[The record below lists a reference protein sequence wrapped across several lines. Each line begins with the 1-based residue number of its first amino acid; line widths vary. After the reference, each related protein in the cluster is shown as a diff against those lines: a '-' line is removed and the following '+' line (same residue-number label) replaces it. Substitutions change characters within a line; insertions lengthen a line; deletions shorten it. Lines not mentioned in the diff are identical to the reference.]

1 MTSGWAP
8 ARIINNNSQ
17 GADEMSQT
25 TQALEWLEQ
34 NHETLVDWLRQ
45 SVAIPSISTDGQH
58 GKEISQTAALVCD
71 FMRQAGLNNV
81 REISFGE
88 SYPYSYG
95 EWLGAP
101 GKPTLFLYSHHDVQ
115 PVNYANQWLSDPWTL
130 TRRDGRLFGRGSA
143 DDKAAFVAQLGAIAA
158 WLKTNGSLPVNVKVL
173 CEGEEEVGSRNLQG
187 FFKNYRECIESD
199 VVVVCDTENIE
210 VGLPCITSALRGIVA
225 AQVKVTTAHF
235 PVHSGMAGGAL
246 ADAAIVLSQVLARLG
261 NPKEQVPVPGFEKNL
276 KKLTPEEKALYADL
290 PFNEA
295 KAREDLG
302 ILSGVPFATPE
313 GRTMY
318 EQTWRHPSA
327 TVIAIEASSIKG
339 ASNQVLP
346 TAEAIVSCRIVPNMD
361 PEESFKQLKEFLE
374 KDPPYG
380 AKVEVI
386 PHGPP
391 VAWWATDPRGPAFTA
406 AMDSLTEAFGKKAV
420 PIGCGG
426 TIGFVGPL
434 VEILGGAP
442 ALLLGIEDPQS
453 NAHAPNESL
462 HEGDWKKLMGA
473 MVRMFGKMGHLT
485 PETTR

>member
-1 MTSGWAP
+1 
-8 ARIINNNSQ
+8 
-17 GADEMSQT
+17 MSQT
-25 TQALEWLEQ
+25 AQPLDWLDQ
-34 NHETLVDWLRQ
+34 NHEMLVDWLRQ

-58 GKEISQTAALVCD
+58 LQEIGQSAALVCH
-71 FMRQAGLNNV
+71 FMRQAGLENV
-81 REISFGE
+81 REIAFDD
-88 SYPYSYG
+88 SYPYAYG

-130 TRRDGRLFGRGSA
+130 TRRDGRLFGRGAA
-143 DDKAAFVAQLGAIAA
+143 DDKAAFVGQLGAIAA
-158 WLKTNGSLPVNVKVL
+158 WLKTHGSLPINVKVL

-187 FFKNYRECIESD
+187 FFKNHRECVESD

-225 AQVKVTTAHF
+225 AQVTVTTAQF

-261 NPKEQVPVPGFEKNL
+261 TPTGEVPVPGFEKNL
-276 KKLTPEEKALYADL
+276 KKVTPEEKTLYANL
-290 PFNEA
+290 PFEDS
-295 KAREDLG
+295 KARSDLG
-302 ILSGVPFATPE
+302 ILPGVPFATPKH
-313 GRTMY
+313 RTMY

-327 TVIAIEASSIKG
+327 TVIAIEASSLKG

-346 TAEAIVSCRIVPNMD
+346 SAQAIVSCRIVPNMD
-361 PEESFKQLKEFLE
+361 PMESFEQLKTFLE
-374 KDPPYG
+374 SNPPFG

-391 VAWWATDPRGPAFTA
+391 VSWWATDPKGPAFSA
-406 AMDSLTEAFGKKAV
+406 AMDSLSESYGKKAV

-434 VEILGGAP
+434 VELLGGVP

-473 MVRMFGKMGHLT
+473 MVRMFEKMG
-485 PETTR
+485 E

>member
-1 MTSGWAP
+1 MYHFS
-8 ARIINNNSQ
+8 S
-17 GADEMSQT
+17 
-25 TQALEWLEQ
+25 
-34 NHETLVDWLRQ
+34 
-45 SVAIPSISTDGQH
+45 
-58 GKEISQTAALVCD
+58 K
-71 FMRQAGLNNV
+71 
-81 REISFGE
+81 
-88 SYPYSYG
+88 
-95 EWLGAP
+95 
-101 GKPTLFLYSHHDVQ
+101 
-115 PVNYANQWLSDPWTL
+115 
-130 TRRDGRLFGRGSA
+130 
-143 DDKAAFVAQLGAIAA
+143 
-158 WLKTNGSLPVNVKVL
+158 
-173 CEGEEEVGSRNLQG
+173 
-187 FFKNYRECIESD
+187 
-199 VVVVCDTENIE
+199 
-210 VGLPCITSALRGIVA
+210 GIVA

-261 NPKEQVPVPGFEKNL
+261 NPKEEVPVPGFEKNL
-276 KKLTPEEKALYADL
+276 KKLTTEEEALYAEL

-302 ILSGVPFATPE
+302 ILPGVPFATPQ

-361 PEESFKQLKEFLE
+361 PEESFNQLKDFLE
-374 KDPPYG
+374 KDPPFG

>member
-1 MTSGWAP
+1 MP
-8 ARIINNNSQ
+8 
-17 GADEMSQT
+17 QT
-25 TQALEWLEQ
+25 KRALEWLEQ

-187 FFKNYRECIESD
+187 FFKNHRECIEAD

-261 NPKEQVPVPGFEKNL
+261 NPKEEVPVPGFEKNL
-276 KKLTPEEKALYADL
+276 KKLTTEEEALYAEL

-302 ILSGVPFATPE
+302 ILPGVPFATPQ

-361 PEESFKQLKEFLE
+361 PEESFNQLKDFLE
-374 KDPPYG
+374 KDPPFG

>member
-1 MTSGWAP
+1 MT
-8 ARIINNNSQ
+8 
-17 GADEMSQT
+17 QT
-25 TQALEWLEQ
+25 ENALDWLNQ
-34 NHETLVDWLRQ
+34 NHDLLVDWLRQ

-58 GKEISQTAALVCD
+58 LKEIGQSAALVCHL
-71 FMRQAGLNNV
+71 MRQAGLDNV
-81 REISFGE
+81 REIAFE
-88 SYPYSYG
+88 DAYPYAYG

-115 PVNYANQWLSDPWTL
+115 PVNYASQWLSDPWTL
-130 TRRDGRLFGRGSA
+130 TRREGRLFGRGAA
-143 DDKAAFVAQLGAIAA
+143 DDKAAFVGQLGAIAA
-158 WLKTNGSLPVNVKVL
+158 WLKTSGTLPINVKVL
-173 CEGEEEVGSRNLQG
+173 CEGEEEIGSKNLQG
-187 FFKNYRECIESD
+187 FFKNHRDCVESD

-210 VGLPCITSALRGIVA
+210 VGQPCITSALRGIVA
-225 AQVKVTTAHF
+225 ATVKVTTAHF

-261 NPKEQVPVPGFEKNL
+261 IPGSEVPVPGFEKNL
-276 KKLTPEEKALYADL
+276 KRVTEQEKLLFANL
-290 PFNEA
+290 PFDEA
-295 KAREDLG
+295 KAKADLG
-302 ILSGVPFATPE
+302 ILSGVPFVTPV
-313 GRTMY
+313 GRTIY

-361 PEESFKQLKEFLE
+361 PKESFEQLKTFLE
-374 KDPPYG
+374 KDPPFG
-380 AKVEVI
+380 AKVEVLA
-386 PHGPP
+386 HGPP
-391 VAWWATDPRGPAFTA
+391 VPWWATDPQGPAFSA
-406 AMDSLTEAFGKKAV
+406 AMDSLTESFGKKAV

-434 VEILGGAP
+434 VELLGGVP

-473 MVRMFGKMGHLT
+473 MVRMFDKLKG
-485 PETTR
+485 